1 MKTLYTA
8 LALFVSATAADGQGI
23 YMLNGRATP
32 QVIVGGSGEVYPVIP
47 NLCHGG
53 PCPVLLAPPLPFSR
67 ARVSP
72 YAPIIS
78 APPTEYSAPVVPR
91 SSAPIYAP
99 PPSYRSAPALPPQAR
114 QVEPPH
120 GRALRSAPP
129 LPIPGA
135 PFERDPNDRGD

>member
-32 QVIVGGSGEVYPVIP
+32 QVIVRGGGEVYPVIP

-53 PCPVLLAPPLPFSR
+53 PCPVLLAPHGRGL
-67 ARVSP
+67 
-72 YAPIIS
+72 
-78 APPTEYSAPVVPR
+78 R
-91 SSAPIYAP
+91 SM
-99 PPSYRSAPALPPQAR
+99 PPS
-114 QVEPPH
+114 
-120 GRALRSAPP
+120 
-129 LPIPGA
+129 PIPGA